1 MEEEDVSMETGF
13 LVVFHIVGLG
23 EVFSPGLHAAERHSE
38 ENSTAP
44 VGGKFVNASSLPPCS
59 SPLLHFYL
67 LPSSSASSNSMDK
80 V

>member
-23 EVFSPGLHAAERHSE
+23 EVFNPGLHAAERHSE

-44 VGGKFVNASSLPPCS
+44 AGGKFVNASSLSPPP
-59 SPLLHFYL
+59 PLLPAPLLFWLFQFYG
-67 LPSSSASSNSMDK
+67 
-80 V
+80 